1 MLTTITFFVR
11 LKQSEEDSST
21 EGIYVLVSYY
31 FDAAKYNKKNSL
43 SRAGSNGGGGG
54 CHSSNQLEMHACSNP
69 SPLFPN
75 IAST

>member
-31 FDAAKYNKKNSL
+31 FDAAKYNKKIRCL
-43 SRAGSNGGGGG
+43 ERVRTGGGGG
-54 CHSSNQLEMHACSNP
+54 GGGGVILLTN
-69 SPLFPN
+69 
-75 IAST
+75 